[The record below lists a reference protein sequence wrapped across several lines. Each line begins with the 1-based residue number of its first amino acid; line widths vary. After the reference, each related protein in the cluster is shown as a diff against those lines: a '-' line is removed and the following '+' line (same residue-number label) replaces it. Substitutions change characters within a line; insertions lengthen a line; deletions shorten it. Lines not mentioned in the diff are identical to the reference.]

1 MKSLID
7 ISDINLPIEL
17 TDIIYT
23 YAKKKDRTY
32 RTDHAKLINGLVF
45 VKSRNKLY
53 CISKTRAP
61 LILFPRFI
69 KENKYRSRYYNF
81 YNENGI

>member
-7 ISDINLPIEL
+7 VSDINLPIEL

-23 YAKKKDRTY
+23 YAKKKDNTY

-61 LILFPRFI
+61 LILFPKYI
-69 KENKYRSRYYNF
+69 KENKYSSR
-81 YNENGI
+81 

>member
-7 ISDINLPIEL
+7 VSHVNLPIEL

-23 YAKKKDRTY
+23 YAKKKDNSY

-53 CISKTRAP
+53 CISKTREP
-61 LILFPRFI
+61 LILFPKYI
-69 KENKYRSRYYNF
+69 KENKYSSR
-81 YNENGI
+81 

>member
-7 ISDINLPIEL
+7 ISDINLPKEL
-17 TDIIYT
+17 TDIIYM

-45 VKSRNKLY
+45 VKSRNKLF

-61 LILFPRFI
+61 LILFPKYIRESSI
-69 KENKYRSRYYNF
+69 KIKLCN
-81 YNENGI
+81 

>member
-7 ISDINLPIEL
+7 ISDINLPKEL
-17 TDIIYT
+17 TDIIYM

-32 RTDHAKLINGLVF
+32 KTDHAKLINGLVF
-45 VKSRNKLY
+45 VKSRNKLF

-61 LILFPRFI
+61 VILFPKYIR
-69 KENKYRSRYYNF
+69 ENLY
-81 YNENGI
+81 

>member
-7 ISDINLPIEL
+7 ISDINLPKEL

-45 VKSRNKLY
+45 VKSLNKLF

-61 LILFPRFI
+61 VILYPKYIRESSI
-69 KENKYRSRYYNF
+69 KIKLCN
-81 YNENGI
+81 

>member
-7 ISDINLPIEL
+7 ISDINLPKEL
-17 TDIIYT
+17 TDIIYM

-32 RTDHAKLINGLVF
+32 KTDHAKLINGLVF
-45 VKSRNKLY
+45 VKSRNKLF

-61 LILFPRFI
+61 VILFPKYIRESSI
-69 KENKYRSRYYNF
+69 KIKLCN
-81 YNENGI
+81 

>member
-7 ISDINLPIEL
+7 ISDINLPKEL

-32 RTDHAKLINGLVF
+32 KTDHAKLINGLVF
-45 VKSRNKLY
+45 VKSRNKLF

-61 LILFPRFI
+61 VILFPKYIR
-69 KENKYRSRYYNF
+69 ENLY
-81 YNENGI
+81 

>member
-7 ISDINLPIEL
+7 ISDINLPKEL
-17 TDIIYT
+17 TDIIYM

-32 RTDHAKLINGLVF
+32 KTDHAKLINGLVF
-45 VKSRNKLY
+45 VKSRNKLF

-61 LILFPRFI
+61 LILFPKYIRESSI
-69 KENKYRSRYYNF
+69 KIKLCN
-81 YNENGI
+81 

>member
-23 YAKKKDRTY
+23 YAKKKDNSY
-32 RTDHAKLINGLVF
+32 RTDHAKLINGLIF
-45 VKSRNKLY
+45 VKSRNNLY
-53 CISKTRAP
+53 
-61 LILFPRFI
+61 
-69 KENKYRSRYYNF
+69 
-81 YNENGI
+81 

>member
-7 ISDINLPIEL
+7 VNNINLPIEL

-23 YAKKKDRTY
+23 YAKKKDNTY

-45 VKSRNKLY
+45 VKSRNKLF
-53 CISKTRAP
+53 CISKTREP
-61 LILFPRFI
+61 LILFPKYI
-69 KENKYRSRYYNF
+69 KENKYSSR
-81 YNENGI
+81 

>member
-7 ISDINLPIEL
+7 ISDINLPKEL
-17 TDIIYT
+17 TDIIYM

-32 RTDHAKLINGLVF
+32 KTDHAKLINGLVF
-45 VKSRNKLY
+45 VKSRNKLF

-61 LILFPRFI
+61 LILFPKYIR
-69 KENKYRSRYYNF
+69 ENLY
-81 YNENGI
+81 

>member
-7 ISDINLPIEL
+7 VNNINLPIEL

-23 YAKKKDRTY
+23 YAKKKDNSY

-45 VKSRNKLY
+45 VKSRNKLF
-53 CISKTRAP
+53 CISKTREP
-61 LILFPRFI
+61 LILFPKYI
-69 KENKYRSRYYNF
+69 KENKYSSR
-81 YNENGI
+81 